1 MDDLHTAMME
11 WAREG
16 YCCSQIMILAGL
28 AYTGREN
35 PDLVASLGGLCKGGY
50 VPWGTC
56 GALSGACCLLGFYAG
71 KGSSWEQ
78 KDPRLLFMAEELH
91 RWFRERWGAG
101 GERVGCGD
109 ILGDTAAPDPLSCS
123 SMVASTLEKTLQLLE
138 EQGFDL
144 QEGRPS

>member
-71 KGSSWEQ
+71 KGSSLEQ

-91 RWFRERWGAG
+91 RWFRERWGTG

-109 ILGDTAAPDPLSCS
+109 ILGDTAAPDPIVCS
-123 SMVASTLEKTLQLLE
+123 SMVAATLEKTLQLLV
-138 EQGFDL
+138 EQGFGL